1 MRRIKALIKK
11 EFYQIVRDP
20 SSIFISFLLPLLL
33 LFIYGVGVSLDANKI
48 KLGVVMEDTSPIATS
63 FLQSLQDSS
72 YFEITVALK
81 KEELYKKFITSQLRG
96 IVVIPSYFTKF
107 YKNNIEKAP
116 ILVIG
121 DGSEPNTANFVQNYV
136 QGAYAKWLTVENI
149 KSKVFV
155 NTSINL
161 ESRVWY
167 NEELKSRNYLIPGSL
182 AITMTLVGTLL
193 TALVIAREWERG
205 TMESLIST
213 PVTIWE
219 IMLAKLVPYFVLS
232 MGTMAMSVFV
242 SILIY
247 DVPFRGHFLTLTLVT
262 AVFLIPA
269 LGLGLLIS
277 TVARYQLVA
286 SQISTIVG
294 FLPAFMLSGFIF
306 EIASMPSVL
315 RYITYLIP
323 ARYFVSSLQTI
334 FLAGDIWRL
343 IIINLIP
350 MLIVGAVFFLLA
362 SKRIVKRLD

>member
-11 EFYQIVRDP
+11 EFYQIIRDP
-20 SSIFISFLLPLLL
+20 SSIFISFLLPLIL

-63 FLQSLQDSS
+63 FLQSLQDSTF
-72 YFEITVALK
+72 FEIDVFLK
-81 KEELYKKFITSQLRG
+81 KEEAYKKLYNSSLRG
-96 IVVIPSYFTKF
+96 VVIVPFYFTKF
-107 YKNNIEKAP
+107 YKNPIEKAP
-116 ILVIG
+116 IFVIG

-136 QGAYAKWLTVENI
+136 QGAYSKWLAIENI
-149 KSKVFV
+149 KGKLYKN
-155 NTSINL
+155 NTINL
-161 ESRVWY
+161 ETRVWY
-167 NEELKSRNYLIPGSL
+167 NEELKSRNFLVPGSL

-213 PVTIWE
+213 PVKIWE
-219 IMLAKLVPYFVLS
+219 IMIAKLVPYFILS

-242 SILIY
+242 SIFIY
-247 DVPFRGHFLTLTLVT
+247 DIPFRGHLWTLTLVT
-262 AVFLIPA
+262 AIFLIPS

-306 EIASMPSVL
+306 EIASMPVVL
-315 RYITYLIP
+315 RYFTYLIP

-334 FLAGDIWRL
+334 FLVGDIWRL
-343 IIINLIP
+343 IIINVIP
-350 MLIVGAVFFLLA
+350 MLLVGLLFFFIA